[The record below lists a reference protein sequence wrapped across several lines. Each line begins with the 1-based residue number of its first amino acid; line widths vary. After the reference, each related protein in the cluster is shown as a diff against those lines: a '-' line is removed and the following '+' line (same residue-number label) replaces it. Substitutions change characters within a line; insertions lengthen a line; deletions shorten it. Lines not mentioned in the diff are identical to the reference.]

1 MPSYKAPIREV
12 LFLLNDVFEV
22 ERYSNL
28 PGFSELTADTLQPML
43 EEAGKLSEGVL
54 APLNR
59 IGDVEGCN
67 RHPDGSVTTPKGFQ
81 QAFQQ
86 YVAGGWMGM
95 TAPEKFGGQA
105 LPHALN
111 GIVMEFAFSAN
122 HAFSMYAGLTQGA
135 ISALLSH
142 ASPDLKTAYVPN
154 LVAGKWTGP
163 CTLRRHMRG
172 PTWGCPIP
180 ALSVSPTAAIA

>member
-1 MPSYKAPIREV
+1 MPSYQAPIREV

-67 RHPDGSVTTPKGFQ
+67 RHPDGSITTPKGFQ

-95 TAPEKFGGQA
+95 TAPEEFGGQA

-111 GIVMEFAFSAN
+111 GIAMEFAFSAN
-122 HAFSMYAGLTQGA
+122 HAFAMY
-135 ISALLSH
+135 
-142 ASPDLKTAYVPN
+142 
-154 LVAGKWTGP
+154 P
-163 CTLRRHMRG
+163 C
-172 PTWGCPIP
+172 
-180 ALSVSPTAAIA
+180 

>member
-59 IGDVEGCN
+59 T
-67 RHPDGSVTTPKGFQ
+67 VTWR
-81 QAFQQ
+81 A
-86 YVAGGWMGM
+86 A
-95 TAPEKFGGQA
+95 TA
-105 LPHALN
+105 
-111 GIVMEFAFSAN
+111 
-122 HAFSMYAGLTQGA
+122 TR
-135 ISALLSH
+135 
-142 ASPDLKTAYVPN
+142 
-154 LVAGKWTGP
+154 TGP
-163 CTLRRHMRG
+163 
-172 PTWGCPIP
+172 
-180 ALSVSPTAAIA
+180 